1 MDEQTV
7 SVEDS
12 ILLSVKKML
21 GMSEEFVQY
30 DLDVIIHINT
40 AIQTLNQLGVDI
52 PDGFS
57 VSDKSNT
64 WSQYLI
70 DQRCK
75 KIESMIKNYIYMK
88 VRILFDPPS
97 NQSLTNALTESA
109 KELEWRINQW
119 LDFYEDNEGG
129 ATWNTTMNSTTTVD

>member
-57 VSDKSNT
+57 VSDKS
-64 WSQYLI
+64 
-70 DQRCK
+70 
-75 KIESMIKNYIYMK
+75 
-88 VRILFDPPS
+88 ILGHS
-97 NQSLTNALTESA
+97 
-109 KELEWRINQW
+109 I
-119 LDFYEDNEGG
+119 
-129 ATWNTTMNSTTTVD
+129 